1 MSDQPHVEIY
11 TKEDCS
17 YCEKAKDLFD
27 AKGVEYEEYN
37 VTTGE
42 RSSPNHS
49 SGQSP
54 REEGDEDLFEE
65 MVERADGRQT
75 APEVFIDDELIG
87 GWDQTSE
94 LNETGELDEKL
105 GIAGNGD
112 DTVGHR
118 KLVIAGTG
126 IAGLTA
132 AIYSARSNNEPLVIE
147 GDEPGGQLTLTTD
160 VENYPGFPEGISG
173 PDLINNMKEQARKFG
188 AETINGVIE
197 RVDTGE
203 RNSPSDRNSSSSA
216 DDSARPYRVE
226 MTNGDVYTTDAF
238 IAASGASART
248 LGVPGEDDLM
258 GYGVSTC
265 ATCDGAFFRGEEML
279 VVGGGDAA
287 MEEADFLT
295 KFASTVYIAH
305 RREEFRAED
314 YWVDRV
320 QEKVDEGEVEILKNT
335 ELTAIHGSAEE
346 GVDRATLVEHPEG
359 YPKEKLDDPETEEYD
374 LDVGAVFLA
383 IGHTPNTEYLER
395 TDVELDDTGYVQ
407 TEGGKGGGQTETG
420 VPGIF
425 GAGDVVDYHY
435 QQAVTAA
442 GMGCKAALDADDYL
456 ETLEPAGAEA
466 SADAAVEA
474 DD

>member
-1 MSDQPHVEIY
+1 MY
-11 TKEDCS
+11 TKENCS

-27 AKGVEYEEYN
+27 EKGVEYEEYN
-37 VTTGE
+37 VT
-42 RSSPNHS
+42 
-49 SGQSP
+49 
-54 REEGDEDLFEE
+54 GDEEMFDE

-87 GWDQTSE
+87 GWDDTSA
-94 LNETGELDEKL
+94 LDETGELDEKL
-105 GIAGNGD
+105 GIASDGD
-112 DTVGHR
+112 DTDGPEEHR

-132 AIYSARSNNEPLVIE
+132 AIYAARSNNDPLVIE

-173 PDLINNMKEQARKFG
+173 PDLINNMKEQAEKFG
-188 AETINGVIE
+188 ADTINGVIAE
-197 RVDTGE
+197 V
-203 RNSPSDRNSSSSA
+203 
-216 DDSARPYRVE
+216 DDSSRPYRVE
-226 MTNGDVYTTDAF
+226 MTNGDVYTADAF

-248 LGVPGEDDLM
+248 LGVPGEDELM

-265 ATCDGAFFRGEEML
+265 ATCDGAFFRDEEML
-279 VVGGGDAA
+279 VIGGGDAA

-295 KFASTVYIAH
+295 KFASKVYIAH

-320 QEKVDEGEVEILKNT
+320 QEKVDEGEIEILKNT
-335 ELTAIHGSAEE
+335 ELTEIHGSAEE
-346 GVDRATLVEHPEG
+346 GVDHATLVKHPEG
-359 YPKEKLDDPETEEYD
+359 HPTEKLDDPDAEEFEM
-374 LDVGAVFLA
+374 DVGAVFLA
-383 IGHTPNTEYLER
+383 IGHTPNTAYLED
-395 TDVELDDTGYVQ
+395 TAVEMDDAGYLQ
-407 TEGGKGGGQTETG
+407 TEGGKGGGQTKTG

-456 ETLEPAGAEA
+456 ETLTQAETGA
-466 SADAAVEA
+466 SADGAVEA